1 MASQTTDKP
10 QPAGSPAI
18 KTRRFSVSLVWI
30 VPIVAVLVGISLVV
44 HSILQQGP
52 SITIT
57 FKTGSGL
64 TANKTDVKY
73 RNVVIGQVTDV
84 ELSDD
89 QKSVNATIKLSK
101 QAESFTREDS
111 QFWVVRPRIGAGGVS
126 GIDTLLSGDY
136 IGADIGQSD
145 TRANRFTGLENPPP
159 ITYGEPGKRFTLH
172 TQDLGSLDIG
182 SPVYY
187 RKIPVGQV
195 VAYALDADGKGVNID
210 VFVHAPNDAYVTEN
224 TRFWNASGIDVSV
237 GANGFAL
244 KTESL
249 SSMLVGGIAF
259 LAPPYSPNDKPAD
272 EEHSYELFADQQ
284 TALAPPNGKA
294 QYLNLR
300 FDQALRGLTVGAP
313 VEFLGIE
320 FGKVVSINL
329 DFDEKKRSFPVNV
342 GIVIYPQRLGE
353 ANTKMLTVL
362 KHDPNDEAGGVRLI
376 GSFIEHGLR
385 AQARSGNLLTGQLYI
400 ALDFFPK
407 ADKVVFDPNLR
418 PVSIPTI
425 PGNLE
430 QLQEKLEGIVNKI
443 NQLPIERIAGNLDGS
458 LVELR
463 KGLGQFNAKT
473 LPGVQ
478 NTLADVSK
486 TLQSASSTLAEDSP
500 QREQLTQTLDEL
512 SRMSRSLR
520 EPLGLPGTPSRIP
533 DSWSPRQRC
542 AIGPARATA
551 QMTTGATTMALPL
564 KITLLTGLLL
574 LTACRSEP
582 IQFHTLTPVQRSNAS
597 LAAGARSGLKA
608 SRSRHRSTGHRLS
621 SARVTAAWPFSRRNG
636 GLPAW
641 WMSCAARWWIN
652 SPAAGKTWRCAL
664 RSSALTRSPG
674 STPCSTSNGG
684 FARRA
689 RTNAR
694 R

>member
-272 EEHSYELFADQQ
+272 EGHSYELFADQQ

-362 KHDPNDEAGGVRLI
+362 KHDPNDEAGGVRLM

-520 EPLGLPGTPSRIP
+520 ELSDYLARHPESLIRGRPDNAAPSDLQGP
-533 DSWSPRQRC
+533 PR
-542 AIGPARATA
+542 
-551 QMTTGATTMALPL
+551 
-564 KITLLTGLLL
+564 K
-574 LTACRSEP
+574 
-582 IQFHTLTPVQRSNAS
+582 
-597 LAAGARSGLKA
+597 
-608 SRSRHRSTGHRLS
+608 
-621 SARVTAAWPFSRRNG
+621 
-636 GLPAW
+636 
-641 WMSCAARWWIN
+641 
-652 SPAAGKTWRCAL
+652 
-664 RSSALTRSPG
+664 
-674 STPCSTSNGG
+674 
-684 FARRA
+684 
-689 RTNAR
+689 
-694 R
+694 